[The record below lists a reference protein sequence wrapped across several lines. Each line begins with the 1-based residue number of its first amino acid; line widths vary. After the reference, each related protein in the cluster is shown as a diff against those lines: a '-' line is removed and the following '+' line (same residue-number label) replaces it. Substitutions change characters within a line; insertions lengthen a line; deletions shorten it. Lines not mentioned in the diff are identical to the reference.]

1 MWAGAADWDGATGT
15 DSYAAWAAAINYA
28 KSNRHLIIK
37 PDSGCYYSSQNW
49 PVIDEP
55 IAIVGEYNTFIQ
67 FAPNAGQAVTVRNC
81 GFDDESVFFV
91 KTADRAFTD
100 FSDVKLPVTISGI
113 SLLGDRS
120 VSGTQHGIV
129 FEGNNDY
136 VHLDVECWYF
146 NGRGAW
152 FGKSYAGE
160 RGNVRE
166 FSKCRVRT
174 RLCGRTDS
182 TASVTFEV
190 ANAAVKD
197 SSNLIKPL
205 DIECVFPFGHGVEFV
220 DNRIDSTGS
229 GLYGFI
235 GDVMVHGPNFTSQN
249 GTLLRFV
256 GRVTDVNLRTNIAYD
271 EADNKSISFDKNYT
285 NNEYPRNI
293 NLSVTAPSSNKVFEF
308 KHGAAISVDYIGGY
322 SRKELGEVGN
332 NFQGPLTINVFSDG
346 HLLDHAASFTIN
358 STTPVSLTS
367 WAGGYLGVTGFPTFF
382 GLQSATGDGDT
393 IRATIRGIIGVI
405 TRVGDATLGAD
416 TYTFTADSA
425 PSGYAVPIGS

>member
-1 MWAGAADWDGATGT
+1 M
-15 DSYAAWAAAINYA
+15 
-28 KSNRHLIIK
+28 
-37 PDSGCYYSSQNW
+37 
-49 PVIDEP
+49 
-55 IAIVGEYNTFIQ
+55 
-67 FAPNAGQAVTVRNC
+67 
-81 GFDDESVFFV
+81 
-91 KTADRAFTD
+91 
-100 FSDVKLPVTISGI
+100 
-113 SLLGDRS
+113 
-120 VSGTQHGIV
+120 
-129 FEGNNDY
+129 
-136 VHLDVECWYF
+136 
-146 NGRGAW
+146 
-152 FGKSYAGE
+152 
-160 RGNVRE
+160 
-166 FSKCRVRT
+166 
-174 RLCGRTDS
+174 
-182 TASVTFEV
+182 
-190 ANAAVKD
+190 
-197 SSNLIKPL
+197 
-205 DIECVFPFGHGVEFV
+205 

-425 PSGYAVPIGS
+425 PSGYAVPANSKFSKFVVSSTKQAVVSGRYLGSEVMQYGLQSPAEYNADGKFKMGFYSLWNSGTLIRKKYGEPTSPTDGETIGQWHKVFVGASSTPSVAGASMLYANYALPTGS